1 MKPRLFGLLVL
12 MLTVGSSHSL
22 AAQGKVLGGKTGF
35 NRARQVVEGAEDSA
49 VPISGLVAGVFLRFN
64 FGKYFGI
71 QPEVLISRKGGTRDA
86 DILVLNDPEILPG
99 GGAPGSARPMEV
111 MYVEVPLLAYL
122 RVLERG
128 PVKQYFVAGPA
139 LAIEIDCHDQINDA
153 VLNCQNSLQVD
164 PGIVAGGGLDI
175 EFARWATLSFEA
187 RHTWG
192 LADINS
198 VSPTV
203 HNRTW
208 SFMSAIGVS
217 LW

>member
-1 MKPRLFGLLVL
+1 MKPRLVGLVGLILV
-12 MLTVGSSHSL
+12 VGLSHGV

-35 NRARQVVEGAEDSA
+35 NRARQVVEGDEDSS
-49 VPISGLVAGVFLRFN
+49 VPISGLVAGAFLRFN

-71 QPEVLISRKGGTRDA
+71 QPEVLISRKGGRRES
-86 DILVLNDPEILPG
+86 DILVIEEPG
-99 GGAPGSARPMEV
+99 FQVGAGSPVFDRPMEV
-111 MYVEVPLLAYL
+111 MYVEVPLLAYM
-122 RVLERG
+122 RIFERG
-128 PVKQYFVAGPA
+128 PVHQYLVAGPA

-153 VLNCQNSLQVD
+153 VLSCQNSLQVD

-175 EFARWATLSFEA
+175 VFARWATLSFEA

-192 LADINS
+192 LADINA

-217 LW
+217 LR